1 MDIFFETKVIIVS
14 NLNKHTPEILNMI
27 DDDWEQLSVDK
38 IDGGF
43 MIMYGRFSDYYR
55 ELESQGL
62 VNRDGFNFNG
72 EN

>member
-43 MIMYGRFSDYYR
+43 MIMYGRFSDY
-55 ELESQGL
+55 
-62 VNRDGFNFNG
+62 
-72 EN
+72 

>member
-14 NLNKHTPEILNMI
+14 SLNKHTPEILNMLAE
-27 DDDWEQLSVDK
+27 DWEQLSVEK

-55 ELESQGL
+55 ELEAQGL
-62 VNRDGFNFNG
+62 VSRDGLNFNG
-72 EN
+72 ED

>member
-14 NLNKHTPEILNMI
+14 SLNKHTPEILSMLA
-27 DDDWEQLSVDK
+27 DDWEQLSVEK
-38 IDGGF
+38 IDSGF

-62 VNRDGFNFNG
+62 VSRDGLNFNR
-72 EN
+72 ED

>member
-14 NLNKHTPEILNMI
+14 NLNKHTPEILNMLAK
-27 DDDWEQLSVDK
+27 DWEQLSVEK

-55 ELESQGL
+55 ELEAQGL
-62 VNRDGFNFNG
+62 VNRDGLNFNG
-72 EN
+72 ED